1 MQCSYEESSANEIG
15 TPNDVRSGMT
25 SSNEESSTVQDRT
38 MMANDTPGSSQSFE
52 LDGVQED
59 GSTLTVKKDMNI
71 ENLNEAGKWIIG
83 KVDPERQV
91 ENTNRTGM

>member
-1 MQCSYEESSANEIG
+1 MQSSDEESSTNEIG

-38 MMANDTPGSSQSFE
+38 MIANDTPGSSQSFE

-59 GSTLTVKKDMNI
+59 GSALTVKKDMDI
-71 ENLNEAGKWIIG
+71 EYLNEAGNWIGCKVIG
-83 KVDPERQV
+83 
-91 ENTNRTGM
+91 

>member
-38 MMANDTPGSSQSFE
+38 MMANDTPGISLSTE
-52 LDGVQED
+52 LDGVQ
-59 GSTLTVKKDMNI
+59 
-71 ENLNEAGKWIIG
+71 
-83 KVDPERQV
+83 
-91 ENTNRTGM
+91 